1 VASAASSLVVGR
13 LTRLPD
19 GWSDL
24 VEPAAALG
32 HDLVPLPM
40 AKGAP
45 WMAARR
51 GTEFNS
57 WTSIIDPLT
66 DDPAFKVVTGAHAL
80 RLHWAPAAGRVEA
93 VEYLDR
99 TRGEPVTLPGRAFVV
114 AAGAVNSA
122 RLLLASTSA
131 TFPTGLGDAHGV
143 LGRYLHDHPKD
154 WWAFETDRALQLPA
168 HPVYMTRCAPDRS
181 DPLIARSWT
190 IGLASRGDRP
200 KTYVGLRGTRFAA
213 QVFDTMVPT
222 PDHRVRLDDGPVDAL
237 GQRRLR
243 IRITYDQQVRR
254 TMIGAR
260 DRLRE
265 VFAGAEYH
273 LRPLVDVDPTLRPGE
288 SVHYGGTVRMHADP
302 RLGMVDE
309 GNRLHALPT
318 CTSSIRAC
326 SPPDP
331 RRTRR

>member
-66 DDPAFKVVTGAHAL
+66 DDH
-80 RLHWAPAAGRVEA
+80 
-93 VEYLDR
+93 
-99 TRGEPVTLPGRAFVV
+99 
-114 AAGAVNSA
+114 
-122 RLLLASTSA
+122 
-131 TFPTGLGDAHGV
+131 
-143 LGRYLHDHPKD
+143 
-154 WWAFETDRALQLPA
+154 RALQLPA

-273 LRPLVDVDPTLRPGE
+273 LRPSWTSTRRCARGSPCTTGARCDARRPTARHGRRRQPAARRPNVYVVDQSAFTTGPEKNPTLTAMAIAARAMTMLPG
-288 SVHYGGTVRMHADP
+288 
-302 RLGMVDE
+302 
-309 GNRLHALPT
+309 
-318 CTSSIRAC
+318 
-326 SPPDP
+326 
-331 RRTRR
+331 